1 MGPPLKWWTAM
12 KAAPVV
18 CWETKRAFDH
28 LGAHHFLMPLLEHDY
43 RETFPLTLYVA
54 SSALEPSRSL
64 QGCLYHILG
73 WENSL
78 HTAAWP
84 QSSVTLPRFTF
95 SAWSTPTTMWS
106 TALPDYHPISDRD
119 LRVAL
124 GKCQAPPHPETS
136 VRSYLFHGKYVQFIY
151 VFTQTHPI

>member
-54 SSALEPSRSL
+54 SSALEPSL
-64 QGCLYHILG
+64 CHILW

-78 HTAAWP
+78 RTVAWP
-84 QSSVTLPRFTF
+84 HSSVTLPRFTF
-95 SAWSTPTTMWS
+95 PAWSTPTTMWS
-106 TALPDYHPISDRD
+106 TARLAVSITWNPTEMSGWFWGSLELGWDHFSSVVNICSLYMYL
-119 LRVAL
+119 LRL
-124 GKCQAPPHPETS
+124 TLYNE
-136 VRSYLFHGKYVQFIY
+136 
-151 VFTQTHPI
+151 